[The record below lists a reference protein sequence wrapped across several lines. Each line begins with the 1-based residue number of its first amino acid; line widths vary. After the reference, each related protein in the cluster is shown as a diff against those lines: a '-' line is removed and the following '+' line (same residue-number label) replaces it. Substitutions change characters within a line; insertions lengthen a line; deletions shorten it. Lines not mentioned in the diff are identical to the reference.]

1 MAAAPAPQPAV
12 FGSPALDQAVAGVT
26 AGIVSTFALQPLDLL
41 KVQLQVS
48 TAPKTRGT
56 LGNISWGLR
65 EIVRTGGA
73 RALYR
78 GLTPNLVGN
87 ASSWGSYFLWYTML
101 KARMDGGKDHKLSAG
116 QHLLASATSGVITAV
131 LTNPI
136 WVVKT
141 RMFTTQA
148 GQDKAYRGVT
158 HGLATLAREEGLRG
172 MAKGLTLAIVGVSNG
187 AIQFMA
193 YEEMKKRRVE
203 LRRKRLGAGASDE
216 EVKTLSNLEYIL
228 MSGSAK
234 LVAIAITYPYQV
246 VRSRIQY
253 QPALSALPLGSTVP
267 SPLASASSRTA
278 PLPPPPTTPSSSSSS
293 SLPSSSSPSS
303 TPRAPAPTP
312 APAPPQPYR
321 SIPDVLLRTYRAE
334 GAAGFYKGIATNA
347 VRILPG
353 TCVTFVV
360 YEQTSRFLS
369 RWAGRRAGAR
379 EREREGQG
387 ERDGRSEG

>member
-1 MAAAPAPQPAV
+1 MAAPQPAI
-12 FGSPALDQAVAGVT
+12 FGTPALDQAVAGVT

-48 TAPKTRGT
+48 TAPKTRSAWS
-56 LGNISWGLR
+56 NIQWGLG

-73 RALYR
+73 KALYR

-116 QHLLASATSGVITAV
+116 QHLLASASSGVITAV

-141 RMFTTQA
+141 RMFTTTA

-172 MAKGLTLAIVGVSNG
+172 MSKGLTLAIVGVSNG

-203 LRRKRLGAGASDE
+203 LRRKRLGDGASDE

-253 QPALSALPLGSTVP
+253 QPGVSTLPTIAHAAAPPPPPTASAAPPPLS
-267 SPLASASSRTA
+267 SASSRTA
-278 PLPPPPTTPSSSSSS
+278 PLPPPPHISPSSSST
-293 SLPSSSSPSS
+293 SP
-303 TPRAPAPTP
+303 RPAI
-312 APAPPQPYR
+312 APYR
-321 SIPDVLLRTYRAE
+321 SIPDVLRRTYAAE
-334 GAAGFYKGIATNA
+334 GLGGFYKGIATNA

-369 RWAGRRAGAR
+369 RWAGRRDKAR
-379 EREREGQG
+379 RA
-387 ERDGRSEG
+387 RDGGEVG

>member
-1 MAAAPAPQPAV
+1 MAAPQPAI
-12 FGSPALDQAVAGVT
+12 FGTPALDQAVAGVT

-48 TAPKTRGT
+48 TAPKTRSPWS
-56 LGNISWGLR
+56 NIHWGLR

-116 QHLLASATSGVITAV
+116 QHLLASASSGIITAV

-141 RMFTTQA
+141 RMFTTAA

-172 MAKGLTLAIVGVSNG
+172 MSKGLTLAIVGVSNG

-203 LRRKRLGAGASDE
+203 VRRKRLGDGASDE

-253 QPALSALPLGSTVP
+253 QPGVSTLPTIAHAASPPRPPPAAAPPPLS
-267 SPLASASSRTA
+267 SASSRTA
-278 PLPPPPTTPSSSSSS
+278 PLPPPPPHPPSSS
-293 SLPSSSSPSS
+293 
-303 TPRAPAPTP
+303 PTTI
-312 APAPPQPYR
+312 APYR
-321 SIPDVLLRTYRAE
+321 SIPDVLRRTYAAE
-334 GAAGFYKGIATNA
+334 GLGGFYKGIATNA

-369 RWAGRRAGAR
+369 RWAGRRDAAKR
-379 EREREGQG
+379 R
-387 ERDGRSEG
+387 RDGGEVG

>member
-1 MAAAPAPQPAV
+1 MAAPQPAI
-12 FGSPALDQAVAGVT
+12 FGTPALDQAVAGVT

-48 TAPKTRGT
+48 TAPKTRSAWS
-56 LGNISWGLR
+56 NIQWGLR

-73 RALYR
+73 KALYR

-116 QHLLASATSGVITAV
+116 QHLLASASSGVITAV

-141 RMFTTQA
+141 RMFTTAA

-172 MAKGLTLAIVGVSNG
+172 MSKGLTLAIVGVSNG

-203 LRRKRLGAGASDE
+203 LRRKRLGDGASDE

-253 QPALSALPLGSTVP
+253 QPGVSTLPTIAHAATPPPPPRPASSALP
-267 SPLASASSRTA
+267 PLSSASSRTA
-278 PLPPPPTTPSSSSSS
+278 PLPPPPHPFPPSSGFSSID
-293 SLPSSSSPSS
+293 
-303 TPRAPAPTP
+303 
-312 APAPPQPYR
+312 PYR
-321 SIPDVLLRTYRAE
+321 SIPDVLRRTYAAE
-334 GAAGFYKGIATNA
+334 GLGGFYKGIATNA

-369 RWAGRRAGAR
+369 RWAGRREAAR
-379 EREREGQG
+379 R
-387 ERDGRSEG
+387 RDGGEMG

>member
-1 MAAAPAPQPAV
+1 
-12 FGSPALDQAVAGVT
+12 
-26 AGIVSTFALQPLDLL
+26 
-41 KVQLQVS
+41 
-48 TAPKTRGT
+48 
-56 LGNISWGLR
+56 
-65 EIVRTGGA
+65 
-73 RALYR
+73 
-78 GLTPNLVGN
+78 
-87 ASSWGSYFLWYTML
+87 
-101 KARMDGGKDHKLSAG
+101 
-116 QHLLASATSGVITAV
+116 
-131 LTNPI
+131 
-136 WVVKT
+136 
-141 RMFTTQA
+141 
-148 GQDKAYRGVT
+148 
-158 HGLATLAREEGLRG
+158 

-216 EVKTLSNLEYIL
+216 EVKTLVRPFSSSTFHPARHPSFARPAGSPRIPNAPQSNLEYIL

-246 VRSRIQY
+246 VRSRIQVRRSARAVATSLALSFDRAAHPRARSLSLSRSLRTQY
-253 QPALSALPLGSTVP
+253 QPALSALPLGSTAP

-303 TPRAPAPTP
+303 TPRAPAPAPT
-312 APAPPQPYR
+312 PAPPQPYR

-369 RWAGRRAGAR
+369 RWAGRRA
-379 EREREGQG
+379 REGGRG
-387 ERDGRSEG
+387 EGRSEG